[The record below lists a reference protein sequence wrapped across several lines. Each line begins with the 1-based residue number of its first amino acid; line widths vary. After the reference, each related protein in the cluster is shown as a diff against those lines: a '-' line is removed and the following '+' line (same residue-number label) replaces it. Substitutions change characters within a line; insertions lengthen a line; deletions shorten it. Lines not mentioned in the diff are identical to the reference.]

1 MKSVLL
7 TFLMFIVLFGV
18 LRPEVVSLLD
28 GYWFP
33 IVSLIIFAVVVC
45 VAVFMFGLPTKQD
58 IKNALKIKGK
68 EAKDEKDD

>member
-18 LRPEVVSLLD
+18 LRPEVVSVFD

-33 IVSLIIFAVVVC
+33 IMSLVIFVIVVG
-45 VAVFMFGLPTKQD
+45 VAVFMFGLPKKQD
-58 IKNALKIKGK
+58 IKNAFKIKGK
-68 EAKDEKDD
+68 EANDEKDD

>member
-7 TFLMFIVLFGV
+7 TFLMFILLFGV
-18 LRPEVVSLLD
+18 LRPEVVSVFD

-33 IVSLIIFAVVVC
+33 IVSLIIFAVVVG

>member
-18 LRPEVVSLLD
+18 LRPEVISLLD

-33 IVSLIIFAVVVC
+33 ITSVIIFIIVVG